1 MGSREVAGSQTS
13 CVHCVGVS
21 ATGERVAINR
31 VSYVISNNGNNT
43 VTRVVNMAHPSAN
56 NAQTN
61 SANVCDVAN
70 VRVHASDAVNNEA
83 NSQAN
88 TVNTADTRNNK
99 DRRRRERRERRARRQ
114 QRHSQLINQMDAY
127 MYEGGVMGYPHPEHL
142 PDLLNSHVPPPAYTT
157 LPGHGQARV
166 YPPSPQGPVRIP
178 PPHPAPRGWRESFP
192 GFSRRS
198 RNTGGVMGGTY
209 LPERE
214 EGKSCCGVTM
224 SQTVSIRW
232 FIVMIAFVGICCA
245 VVGTV
250 LGAMKASGREHLT
263 VSLLMI
269 GVGIVLVTVSG
280 IAWRLTSQDAP
291 TCRAML
297 GLGGEE
303 RLMAGHNLARGGHPY
318 AGMIYSEFQY
328 RPPPPSYQASMQEY
342 RLRLLLMERSGG
354 PPPPPPPALSPPPAY
369 RGPGRGQLPL

>member
-1 MGSREVAGSQTS
+1 
-13 CVHCVGVS
+13 
-21 ATGERVAINR
+21 
-31 VSYVISNNGNNT
+31 
-43 VTRVVNMAHPSAN
+43 
-56 NAQTN
+56 
-61 SANVCDVAN
+61 
-70 VRVHASDAVNNEA
+70 
-83 NSQAN
+83 
-88 TVNTADTRNNK
+88 
-99 DRRRRERRERRARRQ
+99 
-114 QRHSQLINQMDAY
+114 
-127 MYEGGVMGYPHPEHL
+127 MGYPHPEHL

-280 IAWRLTSQDAP
+280 IAWRLTSHDAP

-318 AGMIYSEFQY
+318 AGMI
-328 RPPPPSYQASMQEY
+328 
-342 RLRLLLMERSGG
+342 
-354 PPPPPPPALSPPPAY
+354 
-369 RGPGRGQLPL
+369 